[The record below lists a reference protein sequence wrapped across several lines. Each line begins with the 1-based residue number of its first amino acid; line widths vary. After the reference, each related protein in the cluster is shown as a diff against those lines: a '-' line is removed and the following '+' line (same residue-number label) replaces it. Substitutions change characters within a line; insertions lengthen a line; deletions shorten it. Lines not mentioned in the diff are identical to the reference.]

1 MASSSINGAT
11 IAAAAVNTASTNSH
25 SSARRGR
32 GRQRSALVIGAG
44 HNGLTCAFYLA
55 KAGIHT
61 RVFEKRYVV
70 GGCAVTE
77 EIDPLNAPGNRV
89 STASYMAS
97 MLRPEVIRDMEL
109 GRHGLKMIAANPAV
123 QAAFDDGSVLP
134 WWHDQQQTH
143 AELSRF
149 SRKDADAFFR
159 LDAELK
165 ALAAFL
171 QPFFLEPP
179 PNTETTGLAGLL
191 EIIRVG
197 KRMRG
202 LHGKQIGE
210 LISFLTGSL
219 EQLLDRYFESE
230 QVKRLILANN
240 LYGKH
245 GGPRDAG
252 SAMGLLFHLLS
263 GGEDDSVEKI
273 LQGFS
278 GHVIG
283 GMGAI
288 TQAMAR
294 ACIEAGVEINTN
306 MAVQQ
311 VQVVDGRASGIIL
324 ENGLVLNGDIVVSNA
339 DPKRTFLK
347 LVQRDQL
354 DDGFV
359 QQVEAIAMNGPSAKV
374 NLVLKE
380 VPRITGMPAD
390 APALQRMLYTLV
402 PTFAAAQSCYNDCQ
416 QGKLSEDLWVDC
428 IQASAIDP
436 GLVQPGHHV
445 LTSFVQYVPYHLEGT
460 DWNAQRE
467 TLGRRVIEIIGR
479 YAPNVPDAVV
489 GMDIITPLDLE
500 HRFGITEGNIF
511 HGDIRLDQLFFM
523 RPLPGWAHY
532 ATPIKNLFLCGAGT
546 HPGGGVTGAPGYNA
560 AKVIIKPSK

>member
-1 MASSSINGAT
+1 VSTATNARNGQ
-11 IAAAAVNTASTNSH
+11 
-25 SSARRGR
+25 RGK
-32 GRQRSALVIGAG
+32 GRIRTALVIGAG

-55 KAGIHT
+55 KAGVKT
-61 RVFEKRYVV
+61 RVFEKRHVV

-77 EIDPLNAPGNRV
+77 EIDPVNAPGNRV

-97 MLRPEVIRDMEL
+97 MLRPEVIRDMQL

-123 QAAFDDGSVLP
+123 QVAFEDGSVLP
-134 WWHDQQQTH
+134 WWQDQQKTH
-143 AELSRF
+143 AELCRYSR
-149 SRKDADAFFR
+149 RDADAFFV

-165 ALAAFL
+165 TLASYL

-179 PNTETTGLAGLL
+179 PNTEATGLAGLL

-202 LHGKQIGE
+202 LNGKQISE

-263 GGEDDSVEKI
+263 GGDDEGVEKI
-273 LQGFS
+273 RQGFS

-288 TQAMAR
+288 TQAMAK
-294 ACIEAGVEINTN
+294 ACIEAGVEINTSA
-306 MAVQQ
+306 AVQQ
-311 VQVVDGRASGIIL
+311 IAVASGRASGIIL
-324 ENGLVLNGDIVVSNA
+324 ENGLVLNADVVVSNA
-339 DPKRTFLK
+339 DPKRTFLQ
-347 LVQRDQL
+347 LVPQDQL
-354 DDGFV
+354 DGDFV
-359 QQVEAIAMNGPSAKV
+359 KQVEAIAMNGPSAKV
-374 NLVLKE
+374 NLVLSE
-380 VPRITGMPAD
+380 EPRITGMPTD

-402 PTFAAAQSCYNDCQ
+402 PTFNAAQRCYNDCQ
-416 QGKLSEDLWVDC
+416 EGKLSEDLWVDC

-436 GLVQPGHHV
+436 DLVRPGFHV
-445 LTSFVQYVPYHLEGT
+445 LTSFVQYVPYHLHGT
-460 DWNAQRE
+460 DWNEQRE
-467 TLGRRVIEIIGR
+467 TLGQRVIEIIGR
-479 YAPNVPDAVV
+479 YAPNVPAAVV

-523 RPLPGWAHY
+523 RPLPGWSHY
-532 ATPIKNLFLCGAGT
+532 ATPLKNLFLCGAGT

-560 AKVIIKPSK
+560 AKVILRTTGS

>member
-1 MASSSINGAT
+1 MTVTSAGGAT
-11 IAAAAVNTASTNSH
+11 MAANAVITATNASR
-25 SSARRGR
+25 SKT
-32 GRQRSALVIGAG
+32 RQRSALVIGAG

-55 KAGIHT
+55 RSGYQV

-97 MLRPEVIRDMEL
+97 MLRPEVIHDMEL
-109 GRHGLKMIAANPAV
+109 GKHGLRMIAANPAV
-123 QAAFDDGSVLP
+123 QVAFEDGSVLP
-134 WWHDQQQTH
+134 WWQDQQQTH
-143 AELSRF
+143 AELSRY
-149 SRKDADAFFR
+149 SRKDAEAFFR

-165 ALAAFL
+165 TLAGYL

-179 PNTETTGLAGLL
+179 PNTEATGLAGLL

-202 LHGKQIGE
+202 LSGKQISE
-210 LISFLTGSL
+210 LIGFLTGSL
-219 EQLLDRYFESE
+219 KQLLDRYFESE

-245 GGPRDAG
+245 GGPKDAG

-263 GGEDDSVEKI
+263 GGDEKK
-273 LQGFS
+273 QGFS

-288 TQAMAR
+288 TQAMAK
-294 ACIEAGVEINTN
+294 ACVAAGVEINTN
-306 MAVQQ
+306 VGVQQ
-311 VQVVDGRASGIIL
+311 VQVEHGRATGIVL
-324 ENGLVLNGDIVVSNA
+324 ENGLVLPADIVVSNA

-347 LVQRDQL
+347 LVGKEHL
-354 DDGFV
+354 DAGFA

-374 NLVLKE
+374 NLVLNE
-380 VPRITGMPAD
+380 EPRIQGMPAD
-390 APALQRMLYTLV
+390 APVLQKMLYTLV
-402 PTFAAAQSCYNDCQ
+402 PTFDAAQRCYNDCQ
-416 QGKLSEDLWVDC
+416 EGRLSEDLWVDC
-428 IQASAIDP
+428 ILASAIDP
-436 GLVQPGHHV
+436 ELATPGHHV
-445 LTSFVQYVPYHLEGT
+445 LTCFVQYVPYHLKDTNWDE
-460 DWNAQRE
+460 QRQ
-467 TLGRRVIEIIGR
+467 TLGDRVIEIIGR
-479 YAPNVPDAVV
+479 YAPNVPGAVV
-489 GMDIITPLDLE
+489 GKDIITPLDLE
-500 HRFGITEGNIF
+500 QRFGITEGNIF

-523 RPLPGWAHY
+523 RPLPGWARY
-532 ATPIKNLFLCGAGT
+532 ATPIKGLYLCGAGT

-560 AKVIIKPSK
+560 ASVIIKNTR